1 VNVPSSIPEH
11 KIQDVREA
19 TDIVDLVSSYL
30 NLKKKG
36 TNHFGLCPFHQEKT
50 PSFSVNPA
58 KQIFHCFGCGV
69 GGNVF
74 TYIMRHEGV
83 SFPEAVKFLAKRAG
97 IEVEYDEAEESVGKT
112 NEALY
117 YVNEFAAKFFQENL
131 FAASGRGALAYL
143 KDRGFGVEDIK
154 TFGLG
159 YAPQGWD
166 GLLKQAQKEG
176 IDVELLARAGLAL
189 KKGDRDHYDR
199 FRNRVM
205 FTIWNLSGRAV
216 AFGGR
221 KLTEEADSPKYINS
235 PETDVY
241 EKGKLLYGL
250 YQNRDAVRRM
260 DQAVFVEG
268 YTDLMS
274 LVSKDVKNVAA
285 TLGTALTED
294 QARLILR
301 YTRNVVLMYDSDTA
315 GTAATLRGADVLI
328 ANGID
333 VSVAVLP
340 AGEDP
345 DSLANKQGAEGVRGY
360 LESAPNLFEFKL
372 KRLLEQAPERRSD
385 SIRSLLQSLAKLS
398 DSIHRSM
405 LLRKVSET
413 LAIDERILWDE
424 LQGVLRQERKGK
436 ARSQISKR
444 LNELTQASK
453 TTKTEVALQDLVR
466 ILIHQWD
473 LAALIFE
480 NLDLG
485 DFGESELIPVL
496 SYLKNRYKA
505 DRLPNESALIDSLT
519 DVEVTSFMVNT
530 FREDLENL
538 QFKRWALECISTI
551 KKEEMQRK
559 LDQVRN
565 EIRHAQENGRP
576 VKGLLQDCVHLEE
589 QKKRIDEQVAL
600 ALK

>member
-1 VNVPSSIPEH
+1 MSGSIPEH

-36 TNHFGLCPFHQEKT
+36 ANFFGLCPFHQEKT

-97 IEVEYDEAEESVGKT
+97 IEIEYDEAEESVGKT

-117 YVNEFAAKFFQENL
+117 YVNEFAASFFQENL
-131 FAASGRGALAYL
+131 LAPIGKSALAYL
-143 KDRGFGVEDIK
+143 QDRGFSVEEINA
-154 TFGLG
+154 FALG

-166 GLLKQAQKEG
+166 GLLKRAEREG
-176 IDVELLARAGLAL
+176 IDSELLARAGLTL

-205 FTIWNLSGRAV
+205 FTIWNLSGRVV

-221 KLTEEADSPKYINS
+221 KFTQEGDSPKYINS

-250 YQNRDAVRRM
+250 YQNRDAIRQT

-274 LVSKDVKNVAA
+274 LGSKGVKNVAA

-294 QARLILR
+294 QARLIRR

-328 ANGID
+328 ANGMN
-333 VSVAVLP
+333 VSIAVLP

-345 DSLANKQGAEGVRGY
+345 DSLVLKEGAAGVQHY

-424 LQGVLRQERKGK
+424 LQGVLRQQRRGQS
-436 ARSQISKR
+436 RSQISER
-444 LNELTQASK
+444 LNELTQLSK
-453 TTKTEVALQDLVR
+453 NTKTKVALQDLVR

-473 LAALIFE
+473 MAALIFE
-480 NLDLG
+480 NLELSAL
-485 DFGESELIPVL
+485 GESKLIPVL
-496 SYLKNRYKA
+496 HYLKNRYKA
-505 DRLPNESALIDSLT
+505 DRMPDESDLIDSLT
-519 DVEVTSFMVNT
+519 DVEVTSFIVNT
-530 FREDLENL
+530 FAEDLKGL
-538 QFKRWALECISTI
+538 DFRRWALECISTI
-551 KKEEMQRK
+551 KKEEMQHK
-559 LDQVRN
+559 LDLVRN
-565 EIRHAQENGRP
+565 KIRQAQENGRP
-576 VKGLLQDCVHLEE
+576 VKELLQDCVHLEE
-589 QKKRIDEQVAL
+589 QKKRLDEQVAL